1 MQKLESIAERIRR
14 DFDARTAARDKA
26 LATARQLTRAC
37 SLAIRAAHRLETD
50 TSTRLSAGTST
61 RLSAGTST
69 RLSAGTSTRLSAGTS
84 TRLSAGTSTRLSAGT
99 STRLSAGEM
108 AGQLSEARSLAD
120 ALRAELQGYP
130 DLFHAGY
137 TQDALKEFVEANA
150 TCALIQNQSLPTPE
164 ELGVGGATYLN
175 GLAEVVGELRRRTLD
190 ILRHGY
196 SQEAERLLGLMDDI
210 YGVLVS
216 MDYPDAIT
224 SGLRR
229 QTDVARSII
238 EKTRGDITFSLRGE
252 HLEQAIGKLIV
263 QLNGEQARVG
273 KEAGAFVAQ
282 GEDD

>member
-1 MQKLESIAERIRR
+1 MQKLESIVEQIRQ
-14 DFDARTAARDKA
+14 DFDARTAARDRA

-37 SLAIRAAHRLETD
+37 SLAIRAVHRSETD
-50 TSTRLSAGTST
+50 V
-61 RLSAGTST
+61 
-69 RLSAGTSTRLSAGTS
+69 
-84 TRLSAGTSTRLSAGT
+84 
-99 STRLSAGEM
+99 M
-108 AGQLSEARSLAD
+108 AGQLAEARSLAD
-120 ALRAELQGYP
+120 VLRAELKDYP
-130 DLFHAGY
+130 DLYFAGY
-137 TQDALKEFVEANA
+137 TQDALKEFVEASS

-164 ELGVGGATYLN
+164 ELNVSGATYLN

-210 YGVLVS
+210 YGVLVT

-252 HLEQAIGKLIV
+252 HLEQAIGRLSDHI
-263 QLNGEQARVG
+263 NGGPAGAG
-273 KEAGAFVAQ
+273 KEAGAFIVR
-282 GEDD
+282 EDN

>member
-1 MQKLESIAERIRR
+1 MLSQ
-14 DFDARTAARDKA
+14 
-26 LATARQLTRAC
+26 LA
-37 SLAIRAAHRLETD
+37 
-50 TSTRLSAGTST
+50 
-61 RLSAGTST
+61 
-69 RLSAGTSTRLSAGTS
+69 
-84 TRLSAGTSTRLSAGT
+84 
-99 STRLSAGEM
+99 
-108 AGQLSEARSLAD
+108 EARSLAD
-120 ALRAELQGYP
+120 ALRAELQTYP

-150 TCALIQNQSLPTPE
+150 TCALIQNQPLPTPE

-252 HLEQAIGKLIV
+252 HLEQAIGKLIG
-263 QLNGEQARVG
+263 QLNGGQAEAG
-273 KEAGAFVAQ
+273 KEAGMFVAR
-282 GEDD
+282 EDE